1 MKIVGEIVYGDRCF
15 IQTELL
21 REEKKMKYNVGDIV
35 AIIPIWD
42 VHTACAISDM
52 WSCQIAKITKCYSG
66 RVPTHYEAEIIDGS
80 GFSIFFNESEIVGK
94 VSAMDIFYVIENYV
108 RDPKRRKNYR
118 NEVIHFSTEMGVLE
132 AKEAIEVHSYEDIR
146 KMASDFIFG
155 PWDRVDDFA
164 AAKGMLLHK
173 NEPEVKYKIGD
184 FVRISSEDNEHIL
197 EVRETLEKC
206 RIGQIQRITIA
217 ENGVTYTVKL
227 RGSIGSF
234 KSENIDGT
242 IADIPFAD
250 ILNDYVHDLDLGGK
264 YLHRFCNFMLT
275 HRLLSSFSEEDWRE
289 MAKEY
294 AFGDWTS
301 PEKYMTEKGVNDD
314 DV

>member
-1 MKIVGEIVYGDRCF
+1 MKVVEKVIHGDRYF

-35 AIIPIWD
+35 AVRPIWD
-42 VHTACAISDM
+42 VHIASAISDM

-66 RVPTHYEAEIIDGS
+66 RVPMHYEAEIIGGS
-80 GFSIFFNESEIVGK
+80 GFSIFFNESEIAGK
-94 VSAMDIFYVIENYV
+94 VSDMDIFYVIENYV
-108 RDPKRRKNYR
+108 RDLKLRENYR

-132 AKEAIEVHSYEDIR
+132 AKEAIEVHSYDDIR

-173 NEPEVKYKIGD
+173 NEPEAKYKIGD
-184 FVRISSEDNEHIL
+184 FVRISSGDTGHIL
-197 EVRETLEKC
+197 EVRETLKKC
-206 RIGQIQRITIA
+206 RVGQIQRITIA
-217 ENGVTYTVKL
+217 DTGVTYTVKL
-227 RGSIGSF
+227 RGSIGCF
-234 KSENIDGT
+234 KSDTIDGT
-242 IADIPFAD
+242 IAGIPFAD
-250 ILNDYVHDLDLGGK
+250 ILNDYVHDLALGGK
-264 YLHRFCNFMLT
+264 YLHRFCDFMLT
-275 HRLLSSFSEEDWRE
+275 HRLLSSFSEDDWRE

-294 AFGDWTS
+294 AFGDWTA